1 MAAAAWRDALT
12 GQGLLEPGTVPGPA
26 EFVRALYGYLA
37 RTPSVLLGVSL
48 ADAVG
53 DRRPQNLPGTRDEY
67 PNWRVPLCD
76 GDGRSVLLE
85 DLATHQGVAGIAKT
99 VLARGSAPLGA

>member
-1 MAAAAWRDALT
+1 MRS
-12 GQGLLEPGTVPGPA
+12 PGRGCSSPARPRSPA
-26 EFVRALYGYLA
+26 EFVRALYAYLA

-53 DRRPQNLPGTRDEY
+53 DRRPQNLPGTTNEY

-85 DLATHQGVAGIAKT
+85 DLATHQGVADIAKT
-99 VLARGSAPLGA
+99 VLVGGAL